1 MNVRLKWVADLKQTT
16 RYSTLP
22 PEDAPAA
29 AEVTSRPIVRSEQA
43 ALISSRF
50 VQALGIP
57 GMIVDEAGVVLC
69 ANDAASGLLQL
80 ARSDLVGEPLLTW
93 IAGAQGRAGFGR
105 QFLALTRG
113 GEHETFSRELDV
125 RRRLGPPTQCQ
136 CRVARVPGFGVL
148 VTLEPLATDGDA
160 DADYGRAVTRALDAL
175 DEGVMLID
183 AAGKVIHSN
192 PFVRNLLGG
201 RVEGRGLHELV
212 SPQEAKAVSE
222 ALSLAQ
228 AGSWRGEVSMR
239 RLDGDPLPVALSLAS
254 GGGDKAPAMALIR
267 DLTAQRQ
274 RDFEA
279 RLSTHVDR
287 AIVSSEDP
295 RTSVSMACQALA
307 VGIEATAVCVVTRVG
322 PTPERWYIVSDEGQ
336 DVRAVDEADFQ
347 WLESLVTEG
356 GLTEVDDPNLG
367 AFGLSAGSTRAEHDS
382 EACTVTGAVALRA
395 PTGVVG
401 YLLVELS
408 ARSAPR
414 RARAFS
420 LVERVAPQLALGLA
434 GGLSLMET
442 RALLAYQLRVLD
454 QTSVLLNSLDAGG
467 RVVTWNRAS
476 EQLLGTSSEDAR
488 GQRFGVDF
496 AVANDPDAWREFLE
510 RVRTEDVATMEM
522 GFVAAGGG
530 EVPLHIEGRA
540 LKDGPRIVG
549 MVLVGLDLRNR
560 RALESQVLRSQKLAS
575 VGLLAA
581 GIAHEINNPL
591 SGVVGYSRLLL
602 NRALPDEVRER
613 VEKISTS
620 AERCRKIVEGVL
632 LFSRQGGGEPRPTD
646 LRDIVHRVTQIGEYQ
661 WRLHNVQVLI
671 DAPSSVAIQADPDQ
685 LEQVLLNLMSNAV
698 DAMPRGGA
706 IQIVLG
712 HTDDGRASLQVTDSG
727 LGIPSDVIPR
737 IFDPFFSTKEIGKG
751 TGLGLAISYGIIQD
765 HGGDILVKS
774 HPGDG
779 TTFSVLLPAL
789 AATDEGATAER
800 TSNP

>member
-1 MNVRLKWVADLKQTT
+1 VPDLKQTSS
-16 RYSTLP
+16 YSALS
-22 PEDAPAA
+22 PEDVA
-29 AEVTSRPIVRSEQA
+29 AEVTSPPVVRAGQA
-43 ALISSRF
+43 ALVSSRF
-50 VQALGIP
+50 VEALGVP
-57 GMIVDEAGVVLC
+57 AMLLDEAGMVLC
-69 ANDAASGLLQL
+69 ANDASAALLQL
-80 ARSDLVGEPLLTW
+80 DRRELVDEPLLTW
-93 IAGAQGRAGFGR
+93 IGGAQGRAGFGR

-113 GEHETFSRELDV
+113 GEHEAFTRELDV
-125 RRRLGPPTQCQ
+125 RPRLGPPVRCQ
-136 CRVARVPGFGVL
+136 CRVARVTGFGVL
-148 VTLEPLATDGDA
+148 LTLEAFTTDEDA

-183 AAGKVIHSN
+183 ATGKVVHSN
-192 PFVRNLLGG
+192 RFARDLLGG
-201 RVEGRGLHELV
+201 RVEGRSLNELV
-212 SPQEAKAVSE
+212 STQEAGDAV
-222 ALSLAQ
+222 AKGLSLAQ

-239 RLDGDPLPVALSLAS
+239 RLDGDSLPVALSLAS
-254 GGGDKAPAMALIR
+254 GAGDGATAMALIR

-274 RDFEA
+274 RAFEA

-287 AIVSSEDP
+287 ALVSSEDP
-295 RTSVSMACQALA
+295 RTGVSMACQALV
-307 VGIEATAVCVVTRVG
+307 VGIDAAAACVVTRVG
-322 PTPERWYIVSDEGQ
+322 YTPERWYIVSDEAQ
-336 DVRAVDEADFQ
+336 EVRTVEETDFE
-347 WLESLVTEG
+347 WLQSLVTEG
-356 GLTEVDDPNLG
+356 ELTEVEDPRLAN
-367 AFGLSAGSTRAEHDS
+367 FGLTVGSAKTDASDKVRPA
-382 EACTVTGAVALRA
+382 VGAVALRA

-401 YLLVELS
+401 YLLVQLS
-408 ARSAPR
+408 ARSTPR
-414 RARAFS
+414 RTRGFA

-454 QTSVLLNSLDAGG
+454 QTSVLLNSLDGAG

-476 EQLLGTSSEDAR
+476 EQLLGTSSDEAR

-496 AVANDPDAWREFLE
+496 AVANDPEAWRDFLE
-510 RVRTEDVATMEM
+510 RVRVEDVGTMEM
-522 GFVAAGGG
+522 GFMDAAGG

-540 LKDGPRIVG
+540 LKEGARVTG

-602 NRALPDEVRER
+602 NRSLPEEVRER
-613 VEKISTS
+613 VEKISAS

-661 WRLHNVQVLI
+661 WRMHNVQVLI
-671 DAPSSVAIQADPDQ
+671 DAPSPVAIQADPDQ

-727 LGIPSDVIPR
+727 QGIPSDVIPR

-774 HPGDG
+774 NPGDG

-789 AATDEGATAER
+789 AEADEAASTEG
-800 TSNP
+800 TSNS